1 MNPSDDRTVYVDP
14 ADTDRTRLIPRPGGR
29 ASGPRVPPAAAATAR
44 TGSAATLQR
53 LVAGINPLL
62 GAASQLLAL
71 VSQLRATT
79 AHADRAG
86 LRRQLVERVADFE
99 QRARASGVGKP
110 QVAAARYLLCTFID
124 EAIAGTPWGAVPV
137 PGVRTLLQEYHED
150 ESGADKA
157 FELLERLST
166 EPAVNAELLELFYVC
181 LALGFEGRHAG
192 RPDGAA
198 QLRAWQERLLELL
211 RPDGAPA
218 AGGPRTLAQRWAG
231 STPARGPTLT
241 VVPIWMA
248 LVVGAAVSVGA
259 LLWFTTRLSRGSD
272 AVMQQLH
279 AVAATLRVER
289 ASAPAARPRL
299 APLLVDD
306 AAGGWFEVRDEP
318 QRSLLVLPADRLFVA
333 GTAQLDAAAA
343 APLARAAHA
352 LAAHAGRVEVIAHTD
367 DRPIESLRFP
377 SNWHLSRERA
387 QAVQGALVR
396 DGVAAERIR
405 AEGRADAEPRAPNE
419 SEAARERNRRVE
431 IQLLLPRPE

>member
-29 ASGPRVPPAAAATAR
+29 APGARVPPTVAATAR
-44 TGSAATLQR
+44 TAGAATLQR

-79 AHADRAG
+79 VHADRAG

-124 EAIAGTPWGAVPV
+124 EAIAGTPWGAVPAA
-137 PGVRTLLQEYHED
+137 GVRTLLQEYHED
-150 ESGADKA
+150 DSGADKS
-157 FELLERLST
+157 FELLERLSAD
-166 EPAVNAELLELFYVC
+166 PAANAELLELFYVC

-198 QLRAWQERLLELL
+198 QLRSWQERLLELL
-211 RPDGAPA
+211 RPGGPA
-218 AGGPRTLAQRWAG
+218 AGGTRTLAQRWAG

-248 LVVGAAVSVGA
+248 LVVAAAVSVAA

-289 ASAPAARPRL
+289 PPEPAAKPRL
-299 APLLVDD
+299 APLLADD
-306 AAGGWFEVRDEP
+306 VAAGWFEVRDEP
-318 QRSLLVLPADRLFVA
+318 QRSVIVSPADRLFVA
-333 GTAQLDAAAA
+333 GTAQLDAAAN
-343 APLARAAHA
+343 APLARAARA
-352 LAAHAGRVEVIAHTD
+352 LAAHTGRIEVIAHTD

-387 QAVQGALVR
+387 LAVQGALTR
-396 DGVAAERIR
+396 DGVAAERTR

-419 SEAARERNRRVE
+419 SDAARARNRRVE
-431 IQLLLPRPE
+431 IHLLLPRPE